1 MAIFESNLVQQTTI
15 TTAALVWDPSYQTP
29 GGTTFGPNGVVPTLT
44 PNQTLRDVT
53 IVNTGSNTVWLG
65 GSTVTAAT
73 GLALPAGAQLTY
85 NGYVATA
92 GSTAGRIYGISTG
105 GTTVEVGLATVN
117 ANV

>member
-1 MAIFESNLVQQTTI
+1 MAIFESNLVQETTI
-15 TTAALVWDPSYQTP
+15 TTAALVWDPSYTN
-29 GGTTFGPNGVVPTLT
+29 GTAFGPRGTIELLSPA
-44 PNQTLRDVT
+44 QTLKDVT

-73 GLALPAGAQLTY
+73 GLALPAGAQITY

-92 GSTAGRIYGISTG
+92 GDSAGSIYGISTG
-105 GTTVEVGLATVN
+105 GTTVSAGLATVN

>member
-1 MAIFESNLVQQTTI
+1 MAIFESNLIQQSTI
-15 TTAALVWDPSYQTP
+15 TTAALVWDPSNVSTSA
-29 GGTTFGPNGVVPTLT
+29 FGPNGAVTVLT
-44 PNQTLRDVT
+44 PAQTLRDVT

-73 GLALPAGAQLTY
+73 GLALPAGAQITY

-92 GSTAGRIYGISTG
+92 GSTTGRIYGISTS

>member
-1 MAIFESNLVQQTTI
+1 MAIFEGNLVQQSTI
-15 TTAALVWDPSYQTP
+15 TTAALVWDPSNAS
-29 GGTTFGPNGVVPTLT
+29 TTAFGPNGAVTVLT
-44 PNQTLRDVT
+44 PTAQTLRDVT
-53 IVNTGSNTVWLG
+53 IVNTGANTVWLG

-85 NGYVATA
+85 NGYTAVA
-92 GSTAGRIYGISTG
+92 GQTAGRIYGISTG

>member
-15 TTAALVWDPSYQTP
+15 TTAALVWDPSYTTVNGTAFGPFGVVTVQTP
-29 GGTTFGPNGVVPTLT
+29 A
-44 PNQTLRDVT
+44 QTLRDVT
-53 IVNTGSNTVWLG
+53 IVNTGANTVWLG

-73 GLALPAGAQLTY
+73 GLALPAGAQITY

-92 GSTAGRIYGISTG
+92 GQTAGRIYGISTS